1 MLDVISTKDILM
13 EVFHDGG
20 AVQIETALLGI
31 QQTSGLDAKNLIES
45 VARGKDLYADFIIC
59 EAAESGGAPLKWKVL
74 LFDTSTLEDRNINQ
88 LILEKNYGHVNQK
101 DWHAVQIGLFN
112 NS

>member
-1 MLDVISTKDILM
+1 M

-59 EAAESGGAPLKWKVL
+59 EAGESGGAPLKWKVL